1 MNEKEM
7 ITQIN
12 AHAEAADRAR
22 TAAAE
27 RRAKRRRWKAVTAE
41 AGMFLLILLLIALE
55 SAGLLSGSVAITA
68 IVITLCA
75 MSFLFGYAI
84 GTLVR
89 GV

>member
-41 AGMFLLILLLIALE
+41 AGMLLLILLLIFLE
-55 SAGLLSGSVAITA
+55 ASGLLSGAVAITTIA
-68 IVITLCA
+68 LMLCG
-75 MSFLFGYAI
+75 MSFLGGYVI
-84 GTLVR
+84 GNW
-89 GV
+89 

>member
-7 ITQIN
+7 FAKIN

-41 AGMFLLILLLIALE
+41 SCMFILTLMLMLLE
-55 SAGLLSGSVAITA
+55 HAGLLSEIVAIPSMLLT
-68 IVITLCA
+68 IIA
-75 MSFLFGYAI
+75 MSFLGGYVI
-84 GTLVR
+84 R
-89 GV
+89 SW